1 MKSGNHAAIWEII
14 AMTRLDL
21 CIDYIL
27 SALECMLSLALVT
40 LGLSLPAVSALQ
52 AITTSPSVVVIA
64 LASVFFVGI
73 IAVYALMLYG
83 IITAAIS
90 RTHYLY

>member
-1 MKSGNHAAIWEII
+1 
-14 AMTRLDL
+14 MTRLDV

-27 SALECMLSLALVT
+27 SALECLLSLALVT

-52 AITTSPSVVVIA
+52 AITTSSSVIITT

-73 IAVYALMLYG
+73 VAVYALMAYG
-83 IITAAIS
+83 AIS
-90 RTHYLY
+90 AACKRVHYLY

>member
-1 MKSGNHAAIWEII
+1 
-14 AMTRLDL
+14 MTRLDV

-27 SALECMLSLALVT
+27 SALECLLSLALVT

-52 AITTSPSVVVIA
+52 AITSGSVLVSV
-64 LASVFFVGI
+64 LASAVFVGI
-73 IAVYALMLYG
+73 VVVYALMLYS

-90 RTHYLY
+90 RVHYLY

>member
-1 MKSGNHAAIWEII
+1 
-14 AMTRLDL
+14 MTRLDV

-27 SALECMLSLALVT
+27 SALECLLSLALVT

-52 AITTSPSVVVIA
+52 AITSSGSLVVMT
-64 LASVFFVGI
+64 LASVLFVGI
-73 IAVYALMLYG
+73 VAVYTLMAYMAVS
-83 IITAAIS
+83 AAIS

>member
-1 MKSGNHAAIWEII
+1 
-14 AMTRLDL
+14 MTRLDV

-27 SALECMLSLALVT
+27 SALECLLSLALVT

-52 AITTSPSVVVIA
+52 AITSGSVLVATLASAVFVGVVV
-64 LASVFFVGI
+64 
-73 IAVYALMLYG
+73 VYALMLYG

-90 RTHYLY
+90 RVHYLY

>member
-1 MKSGNHAAIWEII
+1 
-14 AMTRLDL
+14 MTRLDL

-27 SALECMLSLALVT
+27 SALECLLSLALVT
-40 LGLSLPAVSALQ
+40 LSLSLPAVSALQ
-52 AITTSPSVVVIA
+52 AITTSSSVIITT

-83 IITAAIS
+83 IMTAAIS

>member
-1 MKSGNHAAIWEII
+1 
-14 AMTRLDL
+14 MTRLDV

-27 SALECMLSLALVT
+27 SALECLLSLALVT

-52 AITTSPSVVVIA
+52 AIFSGSVLVSVLASAVFVGLVVV
-64 LASVFFVGI
+64 F
-73 IAVYALMLYG
+73 ALMAYAAV
-83 IITAAIS
+83 TAAIS